1 MRLDDLRQS
10 SDTSLKALSLMLDA
24 WDAGA
29 EGGVAPEMMA
39 YAAIYT
45 ALTDLVALFGEEAV
59 AQLTGNLVK
68 KVEKGDF
75 SLPSPVCH

>member
-10 SDTSLKALSLMLDA
+10 SDTSLKALGLMLDA
-24 WDAGA
+24 WDAGV
-29 EGGVAPEMMA
+29 EGGVEPEIMA

-59 AQLTGNLVK
+59 AQLAGNLAR
-68 KVEKGDF
+68 KVQNGDF
-75 SLPSPVCH
+75 STPTAACH